1 MLKVLF
7 VTAEAYP
14 FMKTGGLADV
24 CYALPK
30 ALQKLEVDAR
40 VIMPKYLLISEN
52 HKKDMEKIAEFNVPL
67 SWRNQYCGLE
77 YLEYDGIP
85 YYFIDNEYYFKRSTS
100 YGHYDDGER
109 FAYFCR
115 AVLES
120 IKNMGDF
127 VPDVIQCNDWQ
138 SGMIAPL
145 IKAFYKDDPKFSTIK
160 TVFTIHNLKYQGVF
174 PEANLYTLLGLSHDY
189 FSEDKLKF
197 YDCISF
203 MKGGINFSDIITT
216 VSKSYA
222 EEIKYP
228 FYGEGLDGLLNEKSD
243 RLVGIANGIDSSLYD
258 PKTNKDIPFNFS
270 STSLDV
276 KLKNKESLQTMLGL
290 KKDSNLPLIGIVSRL
305 VPQKG
310 LDLIDA
316 VMEDIMKL
324 PVQIVI
330 LGTGDIKYEFMFRYY
345 ADKYPDR
352 ISANLYFDETLA
364 NKIYGASDLF
374 LMPSLFEPCGIGQL
388 IALRYGSL
396 PIVRETGGLKDTVQ
410 SYNEEDGTGNGFSFA
425 NYNAHDMLYT
435 IKRALAL
442 YQNKKLWN
450 KIVASAMEED
460 MSWDKSAAEYKA
472 LYSQI

>member
-1 MLKVLF
+1 MLRVLF
-7 VTAEAYP
+7 VTTEAYP

-40 VIMPKYLLISEN
+40 VIMPKYMLISEN
-52 HKKDMEKIAEFNVPL
+52 HKKSMEKLAEFSVPL

-85 YYFIDNEYYFKRSTS
+85 FYFIDNEYYFKRSTS

-109 FAYFCR
+109 FSYFCR

-120 IKNMGDF
+120 IKNMPDF
-127 VPDVIQCNDWQ
+127 VPDIIQCNDWQ
-138 SGMIAPL
+138 SGMVAPL
-145 IKAFYKDDPKFSTIK
+145 IQAFYKDDPRFSSIK
-160 TVFTIHNLKYQGVF
+160 TIFTIHNLKYQGIY
-174 PEANLYTLLGLSHDY
+174 PEATLSSLLGLSHDY
-189 FSEDKLKF
+189 FTEDKLKF

-203 MKGGINFSDIITT
+203 MKGGINFSNMITT

-222 EEIKYP
+222 EEIKFP

-243 RLVGIANGIDSSLYD
+243 RLVGIENGIDPNLYD
-258 PKTNKDIPFNFS
+258 PKTNKDIFYQYS
-270 STSLDV
+270 STSLDI
-276 KLKNKESLQTMLGL
+276 KLKNKEELQTMLGL
-290 KKDSNLPLIGIVSRL
+290 KKDLTIPLIGIVSRL
-305 VPQKG
+305 VAQKG

-330 LGTGDIKYEFMFRYY
+330 LGTGDMKYEFMFRYY
-345 ADKYPDR
+345 ADKYPGK

-364 NKIYGASDLF
+364 NKIYAASDLF

-396 PIVRETGGLKDTVQ
+396 PIVRETGGLKDTVH
-410 SYNEEDGTGNGFSFA
+410 SYDEATGTGNGFSFA

-442 YQNKKLWN
+442 YQDKKLWN
-450 KIVASAMEED
+450 EIVAVAMEEN
-460 MSWDKSAAEYKA
+460 MSWEKSAAEYKA
-472 LYSQI
+472 LYSKI